1 MQTPPSP
8 AHTRGSPADP
18 AHSAQVVNARIGSK
32 GQAGNPADTRP
43 RNSQMRPPL
52 RSLPKSWDGVPK
64 SKNTPHKAT
73 KAPTEYGAAR
83 PLSRLRASARHQRHN
98 FQRLP
103 WHRPGGRENGTTTRA
118 QDARPTRRLCPPA
131 ASFASPG
138 RHDETRRLR
147 KYIEIFLAL
156 PCMSHMGKGS
166 VWRGSLAAPR
176 YNRLDVKPRF
186 HSAEDHIFSPGSKNA
201 AYFSRTDPLRKYLR
215 KDWSRQPRILIAPLT
230 RFHSGLR

>member
-32 GQAGNPADTRP
+32 GQAGNPAGTRP

-103 WHRPGGRENGTTTRA
+103 WHRPGGA
-118 QDARPTRRLCPPA
+118 C
-131 ASFASPG
+131 
-138 RHDETRRLR
+138 
-147 KYIEIFLAL
+147 
-156 PCMSHMGKGS
+156 
-166 VWRGSLAAPR
+166 
-176 YNRLDVKPRF
+176 
-186 HSAEDHIFSPGSKNA
+186 
-201 AYFSRTDPLRKYLR
+201 
-215 KDWSRQPRILIAPLT
+215 APLPLPSQAPGVT
-230 RFHSGLR
+230 MRHGGYENILKYFLPSPACRIWVKVRFGGVLLQHPAIIV